1 MSGSRILNYLRFSA
15 CLGLLVA
22 ITACSALP
30 NNQQPTPAPETERI
44 LLTTAQAISTR
55 IAKNAG
61 LVQTSQALETQAARR
76 PTPTSTRTPTPDLQ
90 AASDNQATSPVTNLP
105 ADVPLPPGDQRD
117 LFVSRN
123 LVSFLMQ
130 TNINQLILFFENQMP
145 IHGWTKVMTG
155 SSITQSSAL
164 LNYTKDGRSLSIS
177 LRLNPLSKLTG
188 VVITLQE

>member
-1 MSGSRILNYLRFSA
+1 MSGSRILYFWRFSA
-15 CLGLLVA
+15 WFTLLAA
-22 ITACSALP
+22 ITACSSLP
-30 NNQQPTPAPETERI
+30 TNQQPSAAPETERI
-44 LLTTAQAISTR
+44 LLETAQAISAR
-55 IAKNAG
+55 IAENAG
-61 LVQTSQALETQAARR
+61 LVQTSQAFETQAARR

-90 AASDNQATSPVTNLP
+90 VDTESEATSPVTNLP

-130 TNINQLILFFENQMP
+130 TDINQLILFFENQMP

-177 LRLNPLSKLTG
+177 LRLNPLSNLTG
-188 VVITLQE
+188 VVITLLE

>member
-1 MSGSRILNYLRFSA
+1 MSGSRILKYWRFNVW
-15 CLGLLVA
+15 LGLLVA
-22 ITACSALP
+22 ITACNSLS

-44 LLTTAQAISTR
+44 LLITAQAISTR
-55 IAKNAG
+55 IAENAG

-76 PTPTSTRTPTPDLQ
+76 PTPTSTQTPTPDLRAVQ
-90 AASDNQATSPVTNLP
+90 NSQATSPVTNLP

-123 LVSFLMQ
+123 LVSFLIQ
-130 TNINQLILFFENQMP
+130 TDINQLILFFENQMP
-145 IHGWTKVMTG
+145 IHGWTKVMNG

-177 LRLNPLSKLTG
+177 LRLNPLSNLTG
-188 VVITLQE
+188 VVITVQE